1 MGNFAV
7 ASGHHLTTQTAA
19 EVLRAGGTAVDA
31 AIAGALMACI
41 AEPVLASPLAG
52 GFLMVSPPDKPVQI
66 LDAFI
71 QTPKRKR
78 SLAKGRR

>member
-31 AIAGALMACI
+31 AIAVLWW
-41 AEPVLASPLAG
+41 PVSQNRFWHPRCPV
-52 GFLMVSPPDKPVQI
+52 VS
-66 LDAFI
+66 
-71 QTPKRKR
+71 
-78 SLAKGRR
+78 